1 MHQYRTLIE
10 NSSFEKPL
18 LASVTSY
25 PVHVEG
31 EEDLVHVAIG
41 FLAHTLEVQDG
52 LELEQR
58 DEARRRLSHEHVV
71 PVVHVLGEDLL
82 QVRAVVPHRCS
93 VTQPRERRA
102 VLTHSGLEQN
112 EAAASDPQSGCL
124 MCLSGGSR
132 RRVDAVCSSSSS
144 SRCRAGTLAAESK
157 PLTLLGLQREL
168 GGGEKS
174 RELLKYLP
182 NGIRLACL
190 QLCCHRAKPRGFS
203 RTSSAAW
210 AGSTLPSGCLCNRL
224 TWVSWFRAPVG
235 LQRRHHLWRLGSSVT
250 LTLRKCVLSIQVFNR
265 GKNSETFCCFIH

>member
-1 MHQYRTLIE
+1 M
-10 NSSFEKPL
+10 
-18 LASVTSY
+18 TSY

-31 EEDLVHVAIG
+31 EEDLVHVAVG
-41 FLAHTLEVQDG
+41 VLGHTLEVQDG

-58 DEARRRLSHEHVV
+58 DEARWRLSHEHVV

-112 EAAASDPQSGCL
+112 EAAASDPQSGRL

-132 RRVDAVCSSSSS
+132 RRVAAVCSSSS

-168 GGGEKS
+168 GGGGES

-190 QLCCHRAKPRGFS
+190 QLCCQRSKPRGFS

-210 AGSTLPSGCLCNRL
+210 AESTLPSEGLCNRL
-224 TWVSWFRAPVG
+224 AWVSWFRAPVG

-250 LTLRKCVLSIQVFNR
+250 LALRKCVLILGWFCLKPTSIQPRKKILKHFMFHPL
-265 GKNSETFCCFIH
+265 KKLNSSF